1 MKLPSTLPAVA
12 ARWATALM
20 LAATLPATALASTTV
35 TIESMGFTTNG
46 NVIQT
51 ALPGFGSTAEVTLD
65 WNPFPGTGRTL
76 VNWVGAY
83 SGRDAAYCG
92 GTDCTLDLLANAGA
106 TVTLDSFWLGGWP
119 NTDRQIAWS
128 VIDLA
133 TGTVVAADAPTGIN
147 VSGTTGLTVN
157 VGASSATGLR
167 ILFGPDG
174 FNGGINDITF
184 SATPVPEPGAWA
196 LWLAGLGGV
205 ALVVRR
211 RGR

>member
-1 MKLPSTLPAVA
+1 MNRPLLTLL
-12 ARWATALM
+12 RATALALPL
-20 LAATLPATALASTTV
+20 LAVGPALASTTV
-35 TIESMGFTTNG
+35 TIESMGFTNNG

-65 WNPFPGTGRTL
+65 WNPVPDAGRTL
-76 VNWVGAY
+76 VNWLGSY

-92 GTDCTLDLLANAGA
+92 GTDCTLDLLANAGSV
-106 TVTLDSFWLGGWP
+106 VTLDSFWLGGWP
-119 NTDRQIAWS
+119 NTNRQIAWS

-133 TGTVVAADAPTGIN
+133 TGGVVASDAPTGPN
-147 VSGTTGLTVN
+147 VSGATGLTVL

-184 SATPVPEPGAWA
+184 SATPVPEPEAWA
-196 LWLAGLGGV
+196 LWLAGLGAV
-205 ALVVRR
+205 ALVARRR
-211 RGR
+211 RG

>member
-1 MKLPSTLPAVA
+1 MKLPPAPLHRA
-12 ARWATALM
+12 
-20 LAATLPATALASTTV
+20 LAAATLAAVLPATALASTTV
-35 TIESMGFTTNG
+35 SIESMGFTSNG

-51 ALPGFGSTAEVTLD
+51 LLPGFGSTAEVTLNWD
-65 WNPFPGTGRTL
+65 PVPGTGRTL

-83 SGRDAAYCG
+83 SNRDAAYCG

-106 TVTLDSFWLGGWP
+106 VVTLDSFWLGGWP
-119 NTDRQIAWS
+119 NTNRQIAWS

-133 TGTVVAADAPTGIN
+133 TGSVVASDAPTGPN

-174 FNGGINDITF
+174 FNGGINDISF
-184 SATPVPEPGAWA
+184 SATPVPEPGTWA
-196 LWLAGLGGV
+196 LWLAGLGGMLLV
-205 ALVVRR
+205 ARR